1 MRDTAK
7 AREVPALDVTW
18 YDEVFDSSGVLRP
31 PYTALRSRTKV
42 DLLSPATAVVDQLG
56 DRPLADDTRILPVPL
71 VLDEIEYRSIV
82 QAGMV
87 QRAHVLQDLF
97 ADLVLGRQRILT
109 AGVGLDRD
117 VLDDI
122 LSIEGLSMVGL
133 RGLWRG
139 RDRSAIRFVYGP
151 DLVRDRTG
159 RWTVLEDNVGCVGGS
174 ADSFAVAERYRTV
187 AGLPGCS
194 ACRPPADLGVAVGRW
209 LRRLGRTPGEVA
221 AVLGCEAAGDLHTV
235 QIRENRRRQAILD
248 SIGVPVMDRTL
259 LAEPWA
265 PGDSPPTALVN
276 FNVDPAL
283 SDLFGRG
290 DVALFNA
297 PGTGVLGNKALLPF
311 LDDVIRFFTG
321 QEPILATP
329 PTRLLDAGALPADA
343 GNWVI
348 KSSAGCQGTD
358 VFVLG
363 SQPAERLALIE
374 QLIRDHWRGAAGV
387 AQRYVEPSRLAPAGP
402 GHWLG
407 YRVEIRPVTYV
418 LDWHD
423 SHVSEQ
429 PLGKAISTHDT
440 RRLNNICQGACY
452 LPVLREPCGHCTNN

>member
-1 MRDTAK
+1 MAHG
-7 AREVPALDVTW
+7 AGGASGLDITW
-18 YDEVFDSSGVLRP
+18 YDEAFDASGVLRP
-31 PYTALRSRTKV
+31 PYAGLRRRGQW
-42 DLLSPATAVVDQLG
+42 DFLSPDLAVVDQLG
-56 DRPLADDTRILPVPL
+56 DRPLGDDTRILPVPL

-82 QAGMV
+82 QAGV
-87 QRAHVLQDLF
+87 AQRAHALQELF
-97 ADLVLGRQRILT
+97 ADLVLGPQRILT

-117 VLDDI
+117 LLDDI
-122 LSIEGLSMVGL
+122 LSIEGTSMAGQ

-151 DLVRDRTG
+151 DLVRDRDG

-174 ADSFAVAERYRTV
+174 ADSFAVTERYRTA
-187 AGLPGCS
+187 AGLPECS

-209 LRRLGRTPGEVA
+209 LRRLGRAPGEVR
-221 AVLGCEAAGDLHTV
+221 AVLGCEAVGDLHTV
-235 QIRENRRRQAILD
+235 QIREDARRRAILD
-248 SIGVPVMDRTL
+248 NLGVLVIDRDRL
-259 LAEPWA
+259 GGLRA
-265 PGDSPPTALVN
+265 PGSPPAAVVN
-276 FNVDPAL
+276 FDIDSAL

-290 DVALFNA
+290 EVALFNA

-329 PTRLLDAGALPADA
+329 PTRLLDAGALPADTD
-343 GNWVI
+343 NWVV
-348 KSSAGCQGTD
+348 KSSAGCQGTE

-363 SQPAERLALIE
+363 WQSRERLALIAQRTRE
-374 QLIRDHWRGAAGV
+374 HWRGAAGV
-387 AQRYVEPSRLAPAGP
+387 AQRYVEPSRLTPAGP

-423 SHVSEQ
+423 SHVSEH

-440 RRLNNICQGACY
+440 RRLNNISQGACY
-452 LPVLREPCGHCTNN
+452 LPVLRGPCGHCTNN